1 MQTIVGKCV
10 TLVIAALLLLPGVS
24 AAQPS
29 DSGRLTGVVKDSQ
42 GGVIPGAGIVASED
56 QTKASF
62 RTFADGAG
70 AWTIA
75 RIPAGTYTVTIT
87 APSTVPATIKGIK
100 VDPNGSA
107 TADAT
112 LQIGIS
118 ETVIVTASR
127 TEELLVNAP
136 AAVTIINDRT
146 IEAMPTQ
153 NYADLMRAIPG
164 VNVVQ
169 MSARDFS
176 VTPRQATV
184 IPAGSQLVMIDG
196 RSTNQDYF
204 GYVAWDFLPTN
215 LSEIKQI
222 EVLRGPASAVWGPS
236 AMNGVVN
243 IITKS
248 PREMLGTT
256 LTIGVGTFDRKG
268 GLVDAATGNTDSAG
282 SLYYANATHAMI
294 INDQWAFKG
303 SAGYYYTDAMARP
316 AGTLPGQPNVPY
328 PTFTNYGTN
337 QPKVDLR
344 LDYDSPD
351 GIQHLSLSGGYAQTG
366 GTFHTGLGPFHLED
380 GAYGG
385 YGKVDY
391 RRGGLTVRSFV
402 NLWGGRAPSLLAVGP
417 LGQPILNLFSD
428 RTWDISAENVQVAG
442 GRHLLTYGGNFRY
455 NWTDMTMAPL
465 AKSRTTYGGYVQDEI
480 MLSSMFRWN
489 IGARADKFDSL
500 SHAVFS
506 PRTALLFSPMP
517 GSTFRVSYSRAY
529 RAPSLFQNYMN
540 TAIANRIPLDGFGLP
555 GQFAYFSVQ
564 GLGSLTLKEQT
575 LDGYEAGYAAALAK
589 GRVHFGVTYYL
600 NDSRNDMI
608 LSPSTIYTSLNP
620 PLGPG
625 WPSFLTGYLAP
636 SGPILLPSALQ
647 YRNIGQVR
655 NQGVET
661 SLDAQAS
668 RYVSVFANY
677 SWQAKPV
684 PKDFDISLINLPPT
698 HRFSAGLMFDY
709 KRVQGDIS
717 LGYTSKSYFRDI
729 LTYAG
734 WIKGFTVINAGLG
747 VRIAGDNAVLVVKVR
762 NLGNEPVQNHLFGDL
777 LKRQV
782 VAELRLR
789 R

>member
-1 MQTIVGKCV
+1 MRTFGKKYV
-10 TLVIAALLLLPGVS
+10 MLAIAALLLLPVTG
-24 AAQPS
+24 AAQETRT
-29 DSGRLTGVVKDSQ
+29 GTLTGVVKDSQ
-42 GGVIPGAGIVASED
+42 GAVIPGAGVVATDE
-56 QTKASF
+56 QTKGDF
-62 RTFADGAG
+62 RTKADGVG

-75 RIPAGTYTVTIT
+75 RIPAGTYTVTVT
-87 APSTVPATIKGIK
+87 APSTVSAVLKGIK
-100 VDPNGSA
+100 VGPNASA

-112 LQIGIS
+112 LQVGIS

-127 TEELLVNAP
+127 VEELLVNAP

-146 IEAMPTQ
+146 IEARPTQ
-153 NYADLMRAIPG
+153 NYADLMRTIPG

-215 LSEIKQI
+215 LDEVKQI

-248 PREMLGTT
+248 PREMVGTNVT
-256 LTIGVGTFDRKG
+256 MGVGTFDRKG
-268 GLVDAATGNTDSAG
+268 GLVDPDLGATTDAG
-282 SLYYANATHAMI
+282 SLYYMSLSHAMV
-294 INDQWAFKG
+294 INDRWAMKG
-303 SAGYYYTDAMARP
+303 SAGYYQSDPLARP
-316 AGTLPGQPNVPY
+316 SGMLPDQPTVPY
-328 PTFTNYGTN
+328 PSFRNYGTK
-337 QPKVDLR
+337 QPKVDAR

-351 GIQHLSLSGGYAQTG
+351 GTQHLSFSGGYARTG

-391 RRGGLTVRSFV
+391 RRGGLTLRSFV
-402 NLWGGRAPSLLAVGP
+402 NLWGGTAPSILAVGP
-417 LGQPILNLFSD
+417 LNTPILNYFSD
-428 RTWDISAENVQVAG
+428 RTWDISAENFQTVG
-442 GRHLLTYGGNFRY
+442 GRHLLTYGGNFRH

-465 AKSRTTYGGYVQDEI
+465 ADKRDTVGGYLQDEMI
-480 MLSSMFRWN
+480 LSEQFRWN
-489 IGARADKFDSL
+489 VGVRADKFDSL
-500 SHAVFS
+500 DHAVVS

-529 RAPSLFQNYMN
+529 RAPSLFQNYMD
-540 TAIANRIPLDGFGLP
+540 TAVANRIPLDSFGLAN
-555 GQFAYFSVQ
+555 QFAYFTVR

-575 LDGYEAGYAAALAK
+575 LDGYEAGYAASLAQ

-608 LSPSTIYTSLNP
+608 LAPTAPYTSQNP
-620 PLGPG
+620 PAGFPALLVPYLI
-625 WPSFLTGYLAP
+625 PTG
-636 SGPILLPSALQ
+636 SIVLPSALQ
-647 YRNIGQVR
+647 YTNIGQVR

-661 SLDAQAS
+661 SIDAQAS
-668 RYVSVFANY
+668 RYVSLFANY
-677 SWQAKPV
+677 SWQKKPE

-698 HRFSAGLMFDY
+698 HRFNAGLMFDY
-709 KRVQGDIS
+709 KRIQGDIS
-717 LGYTSKSYFRDI
+717 VGYTSKAYFRDI
-729 LTYAG
+729 LTYQG
-734 WIKGFTVINAGLG
+734 WIKGFTVINVGLG
-747 VRIAGDNAVLVVKVR
+747 ARLAGDNVVIAVKVR
-762 NLGNEPVQNHLFGDL
+762 NLGNEPVQNHLFSDL
-777 LKRQV
+777 LKRQI

>member
-1 MQTIVGKCV
+1 MQTLGRTFALIFL
-10 TLVIAALLLLPGVS
+10 TALLFVPVPAS
-24 AAQPS
+24 AQEAKT
-29 DSGRLTGVVKDSQ
+29 GRLTGVVKDAL
-42 GGVIPGAGIVASED
+42 GAVIPGAGVVATDD

-62 RTFADGAG
+62 RTMADGVG
-70 AWTIA
+70 AWAIA
-75 RIPAGTYTVTIT
+75 RIPASSYTVTIT
-87 APSTVPATIKGIK
+87 APSTVSAVLKNIK
-100 VDPNGSA
+100 VEPGGA
-107 TADAT
+107 VTADAT
-112 LQIGIS
+112 LQVGIS

-136 AAVTIINDRT
+136 AAVTIVNDRT
-146 IEAMPTQ
+146 IEASPTQ
-153 NYADLMRAIPG
+153 NYADLMRTVPG

-215 LSEIKQI
+215 LGEIKQI

-248 PREMLGTT
+248 PREMAGTT
-256 LTIGVGTFDRKG
+256 LTMGVGTFDRKG
-268 GLVDAATGNTDSAG
+268 GLVDPAVGATDDAG
-282 SLYYANATHAMI
+282 SLYYVSLSHAMI
-294 INDQWAFKG
+294 INDRWAMKA
-303 SAGYYYTDAMARP
+303 SAGYYQSDPMARP
-316 AGTLPGQPNVPY
+316 AGTLPDQPTVPY
-328 PTFTNYGTN
+328 PPFRNYGTK

-344 LDYDSPD
+344 LDYDSPNGLD
-351 GIQHLSLSGGYAQTG
+351 HLSFSGGYARTG

-385 YGKVDY
+385 YGKAEY
-391 RRGGLTVRSFV
+391 RRAGLTVRSFV
-402 NLWGGRAPSLLAVGP
+402 NLWGGTAPSILAVGP
-417 LGQPILNLFSD
+417 LGAPILNYFSD
-428 RTWDISAENVQVAG
+428 RTWDISGENVQMVG
-442 GRHLLTYGGNFRY
+442 GRHLLTYGANFRH
-455 NWTDMTMAPL
+455 NWTNMTMAPL
-465 AKSRTTYGGYVQDEI
+465 ADKRDTIGGYLQDEVI
-480 MLSSMFRWN
+480 LSEQFRWN
-489 IGARADKFDSL
+489 VGVRADKFDSL
-500 SHAVFS
+500 DHAVVS

-529 RAPSLFQNYMN
+529 RAPSLFQNYMD
-540 TAIANRIPLDGFGLP
+540 TVVANRIPLDGFGLA
-555 GQFAYFSVQ
+555 GQFAYFPVK
-564 GLGSLTLKEQT
+564 GLGSLDLKEQT
-575 LDGYEAGYAAALAK
+575 LDGYEAGYSASLAK

-600 NDSRNDMI
+600 NDSRHDMI
-608 LSPSTIYTSLNP
+608 LSPTAPYTSQNP
-620 PLGPG
+620 PPPPG
-625 WPSFLTGYLAP
+625 FPSWLAAYLVP
-636 SGPILLPSALQ
+636 TGPIALPSALQ
-647 YRNIGQVR
+647 YQNIGQVR

-661 SLDAQAS
+661 SVDAQAT

-684 PKDFDISLINLPPT
+684 PKDFDISLINLPPK
-698 HRFSAGLMFDY
+698 HRFNAGLMFDY
-709 KRVQGDIS
+709 KRIQGDVS
-717 LGYTSKSYFRDI
+717 VGYTSEAYFRDI

-747 VRIAGDNAVLVVKVR
+747 VRLAGDNAVLVVKIR
-762 NLGNEPVQNHLFGDL
+762 NLGNEPVQNHLFSDL
-777 LKRQV
+777 LKRQI